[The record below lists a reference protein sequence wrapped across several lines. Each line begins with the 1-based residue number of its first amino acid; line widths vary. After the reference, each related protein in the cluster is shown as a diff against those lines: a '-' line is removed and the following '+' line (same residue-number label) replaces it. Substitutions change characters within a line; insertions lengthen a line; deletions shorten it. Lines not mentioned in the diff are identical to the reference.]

1 MPSQNFIDAVVE
13 SFPKNQVYLDEVL
26 VHALSLDASP
36 FEPRAK
42 MLVDVC
48 SEEELQTLLSLAR
61 NHNAGLTFKG
71 ASTAINGQAVGED
84 VMVRFSG
91 PAWTDTK
98 VLDNGDVVWAKSMTP
113 GGTINKVLA
122 PFGRII
128 GPDPGS
134 ISVATLGGMAA
145 NNSTGMCC
153 TIEQN
158 IFHTMESMRVLLA
171 DGTLLDTADENSC
184 AEFRK
189 SHSELLSGLAD
200 IRKRIMADN
209 KLSEKIKRKY
219 SIRNTSGYSM
229 NAFTEFEDPLD
240 ILEHLMIGSEGT
252 LGCILSVALKTVV
265 LEPCRATSFMLFP
278 TLEDAVQAISVLSQ
292 EDNLARA
299 AELMDRITLKAVESF
314 PSTPEIISTLDDKA
328 CGVLLE
334 TQAKD
339 DKILQERI
347 DRILERLKDIPQLTE
362 HEFVTDPK
370 EYDRLW
376 DMRRNTY
383 PAFAGVSGPYDFT
396 VTEDWCVPPKMLG
409 EAAEVL
415 QNLLE
420 KYGFRGGIMGHA
432 FHGNM
437 HFILPVALGDQT
449 AVNKLKGLTN
459 DIVDVMINHFEG
471 SLKAEHGTGRSIAPY
486 VAREWGPE
494 LYAMMKELKALL
506 DPQGILNPGIIL
518 SDDPDCHFKGLKQ
531 PWGLHKFV
539 DNCNGCGFCDSVCPS
554 GKIGFVPRQRIYAKR
569 TIDRMRKQGEI
580 ERADHWEKV
589 FRQYGQDICATDG
602 LCQLRCPLAV
612 DTASYMRYLRHENL
626 SDLAKNTAHRIGKN
640 FSTVASIASKSLNT
654 GRTVEGFVGHSGT
667 AVIDSLAN
675 KTVGQHVPNLVD
687 MKLRGGSP
695 VPSNKTENSEQKIVY
710 FPSCAVRTMGYD
722 KDSGPGQT
730 PLMDVTVK
738 LLNRAGYEV
747 IFPEKMKS
755 LCCGKAFESKGLA
768 EEADRKSDE
777 LSTALLKA
785 TENGRWP
792 VLCDTSPCLARMK
805 KQLDKRLALYEPIE
819 FAQKFLAD
827 KLNFIQLPKTVAVH
841 PTCSTH
847 TMGKAGNLVEVA
859 SMCAENIVLP
869 EGINCCGF
877 AGDKGFTHPEVNASA
892 LKTLPTQVAS
902 CTEGYSTSRTCESG
916 LTLHSGKP
924 YFNLLYLLE
933 ESSRNN

>member
-1 MPSQNFIDAVVE
+1 MPSQKFIDSVVE
-13 SFPKNQVYLDEVL
+13 YFPKDQVYLDEVL

-48 SEEELQTLLSLAR
+48 SEGELQTLLSLAR
-61 NHNAGLTFKG
+61 EHGAGLTFRG
-71 ASTAINGQAVGED
+71 ACTAINGQTVGED

-91 PAWTDTK
+91 PAWTGIK
-98 VLDNGDVVWAKSMTP
+98 VLDNGNFIWAQSMAS
-113 GGTINKVLA
+113 GGSVNKALG
-122 PFGRII
+122 PYGRII

-134 ISVATLGGMAA
+134 ISIATLGGMAA

-158 IFHTMESMRVLLA
+158 IFHTVKSMRVLFA

-184 AEFRK
+184 AAFRK
-189 SHSELLSGLAD
+189 SHAELLDGLTD
-200 IRKRIMADN
+200 IRKRIMVN
-209 KLSEKIKRKY
+209 KELVEKIKRKY

-252 LGCILSVALKTVV
+252 LGCILDVSLKTVV
-265 LEPCRATSFMLFP
+265 LEPCRATSLMLFP
-278 TLEDAVQAISVLSQ
+278 TLEDAIKAISVLSQ
-292 EDNLARA
+292 EGALARA

-314 PSTPEIISTLDDKA
+314 STTPDIVRTLDDKA

-339 DKILQERI
+339 EKILQERI
-347 DRILERLKDIPQLTE
+347 DTILECLKDIPGLTD
-362 HEFVTDPK
+362 HKFVKDPE

-383 PAFAGVSGPYDFT
+383 PAFTGVGGPYDFT
-396 VTEDWCVPPKMLG
+396 VTEDWCVPPEMLG

-415 QNLLE
+415 QTLLE

-437 HFILPVALGDQT
+437 HFILPVPLGDQA
-449 AVNKLKGLTN
+449 AVNNLKGLTD

-494 LYAMMKELKALL
+494 IYSMMKELKALL
-506 DPQGILNPGIIL
+506 DPQGILNPGVIL
-518 SDDPDCHFKGLKQ
+518 NDDPDGHFKGLKQ
-531 PWGLHKFV
+531 PWGLHESV
-539 DNCNGCGFCDSVCPS
+539 DRCNGCGFCDSVCPT
-554 GKIGFVPRQRIYAKR
+554 KEVGFAPRQRIYVKR
-569 TIDRMRKQGEI
+569 TIARLHEQGDS
-580 ERADHWEKV
+580 ERADHWEQV
-589 FRQYGQDICATDG
+589 FRQYGLDICATDG

-626 SDLAKNTAHRIGKN
+626 SDFTKDTARRIGNN
-640 FSTVASIASKSLNT
+640 FSKAASMASMALST
-654 GRTVEGFVGHSGT
+654 GRAVEGLMGHGIIS
-667 AVIDSLAN
+667 VMDSLSQ
-675 KTVGQHVPNLVD
+675 KTVGQHVPDLVD
-687 MKLRGGSP
+687 MKLRGGSSTP
-695 VPSNKTENSEQKIVY
+695 PSKAKTSEQKVVY

-722 KDSGPGQT
+722 VDDGPGQK
-730 PLMDVTVK
+730 PLMDAAVE

-747 IFPEKMKS
+747 IFPEDMKN
-755 LCCGKAFESKGLA
+755 LCCGKAFETKGLS

-777 LSTALLKA
+777 LSKALLKA

-805 KQLDKRLALYEPIE
+805 KHLDKHLDLYEPIE
-819 FAQKFLAD
+819 FVQKFLVS
-827 KLNFIQLPKTVAVH
+827 KLNFIQLSKTVAVH
-841 PTCSTH
+841 PTCSTQA
-847 TMGKAGNLVEVA
+847 MGLTGNLVEVA
-859 SMCAENIVLP
+859 SMCADNVVLP
-869 EGINCCGF
+869 EDINCCGF

-892 LKTLPTQVAS
+892 LSTLSTQVAS
-902 CTEGYSTSRTCESG
+902 CKEGYSTSRTCESG

-924 YFNLLYLLE
+924 YFNILYLLE